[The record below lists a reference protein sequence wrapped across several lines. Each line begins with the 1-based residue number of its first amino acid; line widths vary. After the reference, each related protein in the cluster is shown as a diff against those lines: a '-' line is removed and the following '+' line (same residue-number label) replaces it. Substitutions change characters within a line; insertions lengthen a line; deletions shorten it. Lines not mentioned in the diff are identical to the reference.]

1 MTGNFSPEVLSA
13 IMAEVLTFQKFGFI
27 VLGVSVGLIGGALP
41 GISASVA
48 IALALPL
55 TFSLDPMAALILL
68 GAIYMAAE
76 YGGSVSAILINTP
89 GTPAAIC
96 TALDGHPMAVEG
108 RAREALYV
116 AVIASSIGG
125 LFGVAILLF
134 FTPPLATFSLA
145 FGAPEMFWLAV
156 AGLAIVCNLA
166 AENFLKGMIAA
177 AIGLW
182 ISTIGQD
189 PATGFYRYTFGSYHL
204 EGGVGLV
211 PALLGFFAVSQ
222 MLALLGSREGTIA
235 KVVSQA
241 GALRKAVALPFRQP
255 FMVIR
260 SSLIGVIVGIL
271 PGAGASIASFVSYGE
286 AKRFSRKPDLFGKGA
301 AEGIFASESANNAMV
316 GGSLV
321 PLLALGIPG
330 SASAAVLFGALTMN
344 GLVPGPRLFAE
355 HGDIAYGFILSFIP
369 IVMVMLLMGVFSS
382 RLYAAVL
389 RVKIHQIVPAVLIL
403 AIIGSYAVR
412 NSLFDVW
419 VTGVCGLGGF
429 FLLRSG
435 FSLPPLILGMV
446 LGPLAEDNFRRAM
459 VLSSVQDSTMEYFF
473 TRPISLVLMMVTL
486 LMIASAAW
494 QEIRRR
500 RKLRESAAAL
510 DNASG

>member
-1 MTGNFSPEVLSA
+1 MGDFLPEGLPA
-13 IMAEVLTFQKFGFI
+13 LMAELLTFQKLGLI
-27 VLGVSVGLIGGALP
+27 VLGVAVGLIGGALP

-48 IALALPL
+48 IALVLPL
-55 TFSLDPMAALILL
+55 TFTLDPTSALILL

-76 YGGSVSAILINTP
+76 YGGSISAILINTP

-125 LFGVAILLF
+125 FFGVAILLL
-134 FTPPLATFSLA
+134 FTPPLAAFSLV

-156 AGLAIVCNLA
+156 AGLAIVCSLA
-166 AENFLKGMIAA
+166 ADNFLKGVIAA
-177 AIGLW
+177 GIGLW
-182 ISTIGQD
+182 IATIGQD
-189 PATGFYRYTFGSYHL
+189 PATGFYRYTFGSYYL
-204 EGGVGLV
+204 EGGVELV
-211 PALLGFFAVSQ
+211 PALLGFFAVAQ
-222 MLALLGSREGTIA
+222 MLTILGTREGTIA
-235 KVVSQA
+235 KLVSQA
-241 GALRKAVALPFRQP
+241 GALHKAVALPFKQP
-255 FMVIR
+255 ILVLR

-286 AKRFSRKPDLFGKGA
+286 AKRFSRNSEKFGKGA
-301 AEGIFASESANNAMV
+301 AEGIFASECANNAMV

-330 SASAAVLFGALTMN
+330 SASAAILFGALTMN
-344 GLVPGPRLFAE
+344 GLVPGPQLFAE
-355 HGDIAYGFILSFIP
+355 RGDIVYSFILSFIP
-369 IVMVMLLMGVFSS
+369 IVLVMLLLGLFSS
-382 RLYAAVL
+382 RIYAAVL
-389 RVKIHQIVPAVLIL
+389 RVKVDMIVPAVLVL

-419 VTGVCGLGGF
+419 VTGICGLGGF
-429 FLLRSG
+429 FLLRFG

-446 LGPLAEDNFRRAM
+446 LGPLLEDNFRRAL
-459 VLSSVQDSTMEYFF
+459 VLSSVRDSTLEYFV
-473 TRPISLVLMMVTL
+473 TRPISLVLMVVTL
-486 LMIASAAW
+486 LMIVSAFW

-500 RKLRESAAAL
+500 RRLRGDAETMERP
-510 DNASG
+510 NG